1 MILQE
6 LVRFY
11 DRKFQEGKI
20 APEGFETKEIP
31 YLIEID
37 KNGKF
42 IKFLST
48 WEDSKKKKARS
59 FLVPKAVKR
68 ANGVDSNLLWDNLS
82 YIIGHPDPKKLEDNI
97 SKNKEK
103 EYRDRLQEQ
112 KKAFYEKINSLP
124 KIQEVNSVL
133 NFLDGEENLKSMS
146 EDSLWEEIAN
156 GSYAISFKLESEI
169 NCITENQNI
178 IRSINQQEIEDSIEK
193 QVCLITGKE
202 GVIARLHP
210 SISGVRDAQSSGA
223 NIISFNADSFESY
236 GKSQSFNAPVSE
248 QAAFYYT
255 TSLNILLSKDSK
267 QKIQIGD
274 ATTIYWSE
282 KPSELEGIFSSFFED
297 SKETNEESETLA
309 NEGVRDH
316 FISPFTGKERLFEEK
331 NKFFILG
338 LSPNASRISIRFWYP
353 TTIGEISKNI
363 EHHFRDLYLEFSGN
377 ESGFI
382 SIVRILRSTAL
393 QGKLDN
399 VNPILAG
406 KLATAIMSGSEY
418 PRLLLSSLLIRVKAE
433 RKINFERC
441 SVLKAIL
448 NRKGRKEK
456 FITYPE
462 VKEKMDDSNTNI
474 AYRLGRLF
482 AVMEIMQERAI
493 GGNTT
498 IKDSYYTS
506 ASTRPATVFA
516 KLFALSNH
524 HASKLG
530 NKSTYFEKLKG
541 DILQPLAGNIPRTF
555 SLEEQ
560 GLFAIGYYQQRTEL
574 FKSKKEEIRGEE

>member
-37 KNGKF
+37 KDGKF

-59 FLVPKAVKR
+59 FLVPQAVKKT
-68 ANGVDSNLLWDNLS
+68 NGVDSNLLWDNLS
-82 YIIGHPDPKKLEDNI
+82 YIIGYPDPKKLEDNI

-112 KKAFYEKINSLP
+112 RKAFYERINSLP
-124 KIQEVNSVL
+124 KIEEVNSIL
-133 NFLDGEENLKSMS
+133 TFLTQEENLNTMS
-146 EDSLWEEIAN
+146 QDSLWEEISN
-156 GSYAISFKLESEI
+156 SSYAISFKLVSEI
-169 NCITENQNI
+169 KCITENLNI
-178 IRSINQQEIEDSIEK
+178 IRSINQQENEDSGEK
-193 QVCLITGKE
+193 QVCLITGIE
-202 GVIARLHP
+202 SVISRLHP
-210 SISGVRDAQSSGA
+210 SIKGVRDAQPVGS
-223 NIISFNADSFESY
+223 NIVSFDKDSFKSY
-236 GKSQSFNAPVSE
+236 GKENGYNAPVSSE
-248 QAAFYYT
+248 STFCYT
-255 TSLNILLSKDSK
+255 TALNFLLSKDSR

-297 SKETNEESETLA
+297 SKETKEDNETLA
-309 NEGVRDH
+309 NEGIRDH
-316 FISPFTGKERLFEEK
+316 FTSPFTGKEKLFEEK

-338 LSPNASRISIRFWYP
+338 LSPNSSRISIRFWYP

-363 EHHFRDLYLEFSGN
+363 EQHFRDLYLEFSGN

-382 SIVRILRSTAL
+382 SIIRILRSTAL

-448 NRKGRKEK
+448 NRKGRKEN

-462 VKEKMDDSNTNI
+462 VKEKMDDTNTNI

-493 GGNTT
+493 GGGTT

-530 NKSTYFEKLKG
+530 NKSVYFEKLKG
-541 DILQPLAGNIPRTF
+541 DILQPLAGSIPRTF

-560 GLFAIGYYQQRTEL
+560 GLFAIGYYQQRTDL
-574 FKSKKEEIRGEE
+574 FKSKKEEGEE